1 MQLYL
6 LRHGTAERQ
15 SAGASDRERA
25 LTEAGRAQVR
35 QLADGIKRLGWP
47 LERIYSSPYRRASET
62 AELLAST
69 LGVQAS
75 FEGLLQLGSS
85 PEDVE
90 ELLSRADHQHVM
102 LVGHQPDLSR
112 LSKHLT
118 GRRLNLPTAGLAVV
132 EYARGQAGRGQLVSL
147 YDPITLRYLGLEE

>member
-6 LRHGTAERQ
+6 LRHGTAQ
-15 SAGASDRERA
+15 KHSAGTPDRERA

-35 QLADGIKRLGWP
+35 QLAEGIKRLRWP
-47 LERIYSSPYRRASET
+47 LERIYASPYRRAKET
-62 AELLAST
+62 AELVAST
-69 LGVQAS
+69 LGMRAS
-75 FEGLLQLGSS
+75 FEKLLRLGSS

-132 EYARGQAGRGQLVSL
+132 EYTRMQAGRGQLVSL